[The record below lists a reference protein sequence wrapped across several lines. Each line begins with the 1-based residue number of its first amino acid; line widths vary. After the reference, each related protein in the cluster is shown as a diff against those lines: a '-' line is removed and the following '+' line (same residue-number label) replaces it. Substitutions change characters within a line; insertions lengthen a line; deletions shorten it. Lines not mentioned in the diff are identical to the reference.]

1 DLFHEDVP
9 FDFIDNVF
17 AIMGAASRHV
27 FQVLT
32 KRPDRMQRYMTAPAR
47 CGYEERPRCWMIG
60 SAMRGWP
67 TERAGA
73 EAGRTLRWHEEV
85 SARGL
90 ALQSGAGWPLP
101 NVWLGVSVEDQQRAD
116 ERIPLLLS
124 TPAAVRFLSMEP
136 LLGPVDLA
144 YAAFNGAD
152 SLGSLEGLH
161 WVIVGGESGPGAR
174 PCH

>member
-1 DLFHEDVP
+1 MTTTDIEWTPEKLDEPLRWRKPQRVFVNSTSDLFHEDVP

-67 TERAGA
+67 TE
-73 EAGRTLRWHEEV
+73 
-85 SARGL
+85 
-90 ALQSGAGWPLP
+90 
-101 NVWLGVSVEDQQRAD
+101 
-116 ERIPLLLS
+116 
-124 TPAAVRFLSMEP
+124 
-136 LLGPVDLA
+136 
-144 YAAFNGAD
+144 
-152 SLGSLEGLH
+152 
-161 WVIVGGESGPGAR
+161 
-174 PCH
+174 